1 MTPITIQLK
10 RVDPELPLPA
20 YHSPQA
26 AALDLASRTTVT
38 IEPGQV
44 VKVPLN
50 VVIKLPADH
59 WVLMAARSS
68 LQKKGVQLANGI
80 GVGDADFCGEHDEY
94 QAALLNFSRQPV
106 TIERGERI
114 VQIVV
119 LPRPPVVVE
128 EVAHMS
134 APNRGGFGSTGR

>member
-10 RVDPELPLPA
+10 RVDSALPLPA
-20 YHSPQA
+20 YHSKQA

-50 VVIKLPADH
+50 VVLKLPADH

-80 GVGDADFCGEHDEY
+80 GVGDADFCGDNDEY
-94 QAALLNFSRQPV
+94 QAALLNFSHQPV

-114 VQIVV
+114 VQIVI
-119 LPRPPVVVE
+119 LPRPPVVIE
-128 EVAHMS
+128 EVAQMIE
-134 APNRGGFGSTGR
+134 PNRGGFGTTGR